1 MVQKQGKF
9 PSIWIQ
15 CQFEPDEN
23 GDIKKVWDVSV
34 KMKAFM
40 KANHINMSSKEEAI
54 KYCLD
59 TYGRYDSIRENY

>member
-1 MVQKQGKF
+1 MK
-9 PSIWIQ
+9 I
-15 CQFEPDEN
+15 
-23 GDIKKVWDVSV
+23 DIKKVWDVSI
-34 KMKAFM
+34 KMKASM